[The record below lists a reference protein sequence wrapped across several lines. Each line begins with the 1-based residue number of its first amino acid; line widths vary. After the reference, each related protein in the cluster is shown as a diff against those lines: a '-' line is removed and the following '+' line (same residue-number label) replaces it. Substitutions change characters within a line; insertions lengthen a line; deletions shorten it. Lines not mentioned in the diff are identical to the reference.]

1 MKRLFTLAILACL
14 IVPVV
19 SANNHLFALQ
29 EIVDKPDQESNGII
43 MMQADNG
50 QESGMQIMSFEP
62 GNLSSPFNSPFSSG
76 MFGDSFG
83 LLNNR
88 NVQKDLELIDDQ
100 LDRIKEINKEFGKK
114 IAEKVKMMRGE
125 NGSIQIDGASS
136 ISKLIQDLKA
146 QQKAEIEGLLLP
158 QQQKR
163 LKQVKLQMQMQNR
176 GTARTLDKL
185 AKELNITGDQKKR
198 ILKRQK
204 ELKKEFQE
212 QLAQLKEDSRKA
224 LLNELT
230 ADQRKKFKDMVGERY
245 EFDEKQ
251 NSSPFRMPGS
261 QKYDF

>member
-1 MKRLFTLAILACL
+1 MCIR
-14 IVPVV
+14 
-19 SANNHLFALQ
+19 
-29 EIVDKPDQESNGII
+29 
-43 MMQADNG
+43 
-50 QESGMQIMSFEP
+50 
-62 GNLSSPFNSPFSSG
+62 
-76 MFGDSFG
+76 DS
-83 LLNNR
+83 
-88 NVQKDLELIDDQ
+88 
-100 LDRIKEINKEFGKK
+100 
-114 IAEKVKMMRGE
+114 
-125 NGSIQIDGASS
+125 
-136 ISKLIQDLKA
+136 LKA

-212 QLAQLKEDSRKA
+212 KLAQLKEDSRKA